1 MINRY
6 TLINISYV
14 TKSFKFDED
23 KIKSINNAFPTKKL
37 PIITFED
44 KEKISL
50 NYWGSNDE
58 FSRNNSL
65 AKRLINVDISKV
77 KKSNILSN
85 QFKVNRCL
93 IPCDGFYFWKNINSN
108 DKRPYYFKFIKDKL
122 TYCVGIRESFE
133 DFSGNKF
140 MYFYFLTSLSSLE
153 WRSFTSRVPLS
164 FDMRYLDIWF
174 DKKSNFKKIFPFTN
188 NLKFNDFSNHIVSP
202 YFDKNNIDNKSLIKP
217 KDSLNQYGN
226 YSLFD

>member
-1 MINRY
+1 MVNRY
-6 TLINISYV
+6 TLINIRYV
-14 TKSFKFDED
+14 QKSFKIGEGI
-23 KIKSINNAFPTKKL
+23 IKPIYNAFPTKKL
-37 PIITFED
+37 PIITIDNKDNVSF
-44 KEKISL
+44 
-50 NYWGSNDE
+50 NHWGSNNE
-58 FSRNNSL
+58 FSRNNTL

-77 KKSNILSN
+77 KKSNILTN
-85 QFKVNRCL
+85 QFKINRCL

-108 DKRPYYFKFIKDKL
+108 DKRPYYFKYIKDKL

-140 MYFYFLTSLSSLE
+140 MYFYFLTSPSSLE
-153 WRSFTSRVPLS
+153 WRNFTSRVPLL
-164 FDMRYLDIWF
+164 FDMRYFDIWF
-174 DKKSNFKKIFPFTN
+174 DKKSTLKKILPFTN

-202 YFDKNNIDNKSLIKP
+202 YFDKNNIDDKSLIER